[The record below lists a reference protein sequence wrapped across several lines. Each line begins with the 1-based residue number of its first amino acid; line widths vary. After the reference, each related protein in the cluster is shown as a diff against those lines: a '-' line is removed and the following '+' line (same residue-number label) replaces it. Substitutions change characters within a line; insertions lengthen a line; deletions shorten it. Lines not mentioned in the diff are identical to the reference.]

1 MSPGIFHPINYD
13 MSHIGSILEK
23 ILYLWE
29 TLKTNRSKG
38 LDPMLAVEHGSRIS
52 LPSYSKIIG
61 EKNSRTRLLEK
72 SFHDLLNKIISNLY
86 Y

>member
-1 MSPGIFHPINYD
+1 MYLYMYVCTRIIILYMSPGIFHPINYD

-52 LPSYSKIIG
+52 LPSYFIIA
-61 EKNSRTRLLEK
+61 R
-72 SFHDLLNKIISNLY
+72 
-86 Y
+86 